1 MTQGWYLLPGVPRGT
16 TPPEMPGNPPVGT
29 VRLVSTA
36 DIELLTG
43 PLLSDADDPSFL
55 MTFLPPQPILFF
67 AGPSV
72 PTPAQVLA
80 SIHDR
85 PMPQPAA
92 GREFLFRYHP
102 RSGAHPGYDAIFE
115 PICPLPARTWR
126 HFVHR
131 RLGCTTTDLYWLW
144 RLATGPRLCPTVDAL
159 AARHRATTSQLRTW
173 ISDLL
178 GVSANHYNHCP
189 GWEWVLFAAVEK
201 GLLKPPP
208 ADGRTEAGRRRRKH
222 WDEPAEL
229 WGSGT
234 AGQRGS
240 GTAGQRDSG
249 TERNRRGF

>member
-29 VRLVSTA
+29 VRLVSGTA
-36 DIELLTG
+36 SELLTG
-43 PLLSDADDPSFL
+43 PFLSDLDDPEWMPLAIHSPSLAESERDFITTQL
-55 MTFLPPQPILFF
+55 RPQPVVFL
-67 AGPSV
+67 AGPNL

-222 WDEPAEL
+222 WDEP
-229 WGSGT
+229 G
-234 AGQRGS
+234 
-240 GTAGQRDSG
+240 
-249 TERNRRGF
+249 